1 MSLYAVDKVMRE
13 LIQLQP
19 ARDAFAA
26 DAEAYL
32 KDRDL
37 TSAEHAALVAR
48 DFTALYSLGG
58 HPFLLVGFV
67 ATQSP
72 PAERGTAMAAYQ
84 HSLVKLG
91 YPDYST

>member
-1 MSLYAVDKVMRE
+1 MSLYALDKVMRE
-13 LIQLQP
+13 VIQHET
-19 ARDAFAA
+19 ARATFTA
-26 DAEAYL
+26 DAQAYL

-37 TSAEHAALVAR
+37 TAAERTALIAR
-48 DFTALYSLGG
+48 DFTTLYSLGG

-72 PAERGTAMAAYQ
+72 PAERGKAMARYQ
-84 HSLVKLG
+84 QSLVNLG

>member
-13 LIQLQP
+13 NIADP
-19 ARDAFAA
+19 AAREAFTAN
-26 DAEAYL
+26 AEAYL
-32 KDRDL
+32 AGRDL
-37 TSAEHAALVAR
+37 TAAERTALIAR
-48 DFTALYSLGG
+48 DFTALYRLGG

-72 PAERGTAMAAYQ
+72 PAERQMAMVRYQ
-84 HSLVKLG
+84 QSLVELG